1 MSTEVG
7 WGIVGTGG
15 IATRM
20 ASALQEAE
28 GATLVAVSG
37 RTPERA
43 GELGERFGVEAHS
56 EYAALLGD
64 PRVELVYVA
73 TPTHL
78 HAEHALAAIEAGKH
92 VLVEKPMALSASD
105 ARAMAD
111 AAAGAGVRLGVG
123 FHLRCHP
130 VHRKMR
136 ELVVAGE
143 LGDVVL
149 AQALWGFYSA
159 DWSRDSWKMDPERA
173 GAGSLAGLGVH
184 LLDLVPWL
192 VGREVVEVSA
202 MADGPNEDIP
212 VEFLTVA
219 LLRLAGGEIGEVISS
234 RRLHGTDDD
243 VTVYGERGRLRGR
256 GTATTE
262 AAGSLEVRTDG
273 AEEVRELP
281 LRDLYALEAE
291 ACSGAVREGCDF
303 PASAEDGV
311 RSVELTLAVLESAR
325 AGSSVRLGER
335 HPTG

>member
-1 MSTEVG
+1 MSASVG

-15 IATRM
+15 IAGRM

-28 GATLVAVSG
+28 GAQLVAVCG
-37 RTPERA
+37 RTAERA
-43 GELGERFGVEAHS
+43 RELGARFGVEGLGD
-56 EYAALLGD
+56 YPALLAD

-92 VLVEKPMALSASD
+92 VLVEKPMTLSDTD
-105 ARAMAD
+105 ARELAEAAD
-111 AAAGAGVRLGVG
+111 RAGVRLGVG

-130 VHRKMR
+130 VHREIR
-136 ELVVAGE
+136 ELVAAGE
-143 LGDVVL
+143 LGGVVL
-149 AQALWGFYSA
+149 ARALWGFYSA

-192 VGREVVEVSA
+192 VGREVVEVTA
-202 MADGPNEDIP
+202 MADGPNDDIP

-219 LLRLAGGEIGEVISS
+219 LLRFGGGEIGEIVSS

-243 VTVYGERGRLRGR
+243 VTVYCEGGRLRGR
-256 GTATTE
+256 GTVTTE
-262 AAGSLEVRTDG
+262 AVGSLEVRTDDG
-273 AEEVRELP
+273 EEVREPP

-291 ACSGAVREGCDF
+291 ACSAAVREGHDF
-303 PASAEDGV
+303 PASAADGV
-311 RSVELTLAVLESAR
+311 RSVELTLAVLESAATGR
-325 AGSSVRLGER
+325 TVRVGR
-335 HPTG
+335 R